1 MSRCVFRNHIQ
12 YKTSIIQITIWLNRL
27 LLHSKTLSDSTVEVQ
42 KYKEDT
48 TDLKPGAINPS
59 DVPAF
64 DELAKS
70 AKSDKHARDRAIQ
83 TILEYERIN
92 FRKNTFIYVVG
103 VCFCSVQAILI
114 FLK

>member
-1 MSRCVFRNHIQ
+1 M
-12 YKTSIIQITIWLNRL
+12 TIWLNRL
-27 LLHSKTLSDSTVEVQ
+27 LLTGKTLSDKSAE
-42 KYKEDT
+42 KAALAYKQEEEA
-48 TDLKPGAINPS
+48 KPGAINPS

-70 AKSDKHARDRAIQ
+70 AKSDKKARDKAIQ

-92 FRKNTFIYVVG
+92 FSKSTFIYVIG